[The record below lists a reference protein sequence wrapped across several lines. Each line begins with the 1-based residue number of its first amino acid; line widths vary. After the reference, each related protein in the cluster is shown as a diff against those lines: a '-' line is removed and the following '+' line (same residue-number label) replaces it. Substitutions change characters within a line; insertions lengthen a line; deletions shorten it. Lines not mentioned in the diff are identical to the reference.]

1 MADAQT
7 WSPPMTADTAHD
19 ALYAQALQIVAEKAS
34 HSYLQR
40 KLRCSYNEAEA
51 LLERMVAQGVI
62 TTYSGRRASTPAPD
76 EMSPNFTD
84 TARAALLWVLWHH
97 QGASSPVGQPIR
109 FALGMGQHD
118 RLNDHQL
125 REAKRWE
132 ALHPAHPSAWAQGVR
147 PLTTEQITALWV
159 EHGLDECDPE
169 GFARH
174 IETAHGITGAT
185 DGKPK

>member
-1 MADAQT
+1 MTIKPEKPQSAAPVLPHGSPEHRSAQPLASRKPMFWVRLCSNDGYEGPIHNDRMEEVRKRSGA
-7 WSPPMTADTAHD
+7 WSP
-19 ALYAQALQIVAEKAS
+19 LYID
-34 HSYLQR
+34 
-40 KLRCSYNEAEA
+40 
-51 LLERMVAQGVI
+51 
-62 TTYSGRRASTPAPD
+62 PPPD
-76 EMSPNFTD
+76 EMSPDFTD
-84 TARAALLWVLWHH
+84 TARAALLWLLWHH

-109 FALGMGQHD
+109 FALGIGQHD

-132 ALHPAHPSAWAQGVR
+132 ALHPVNPSVWAQCVR

-174 IETAHGITGAT
+174 IEAAHGITGAT